1 MTDLVTM
8 TMTKALKGAGYV
20 SVDADTAGIAG
31 KNLGNKKMA
40 SSVAKTI
47 AGMTDDWDLVR
58 IEKNGTLTF
67 ARWSAEDCELLAT
80 TPAGLVIAAAHC
92 KPQCLDWF
100 LAAAAAHIRKD

>member
-8 TMTKALKGAGYV
+8 LMTKALKGAGYV
-20 SVDADTAGIAG
+20 SVDAEIDGIAD
-31 KNLGNKKMA
+31 KNLGNKKMV
-40 SSVAKTI
+40 SLVAGTI
-47 AGMTDDWDLVR
+47 AGMADDWGLVR
-58 IEKNGTLTF
+58 IERNGTLMF

-80 TPAGLVIAAAHC
+80 TPAGRVIATAHC

>member
-1 MTDLVTM
+1 MTDLVTT
-8 TMTKALKGAGYV
+8 TMRKALKGAGYV
-20 SVDADTAGIAG
+20 SSGADIVGIAD

-67 ARWSAEDCELLAT
+67 VRWSAEDCELLAT
-80 TPAGLVIAAAHC
+80 TPAGIVIATAQG

-100 LAAAAAHIRKD
+100 LAAAAAHILKD